1 MTEGWYQEL
10 LVAKGSGAGNPENA
24 KGESGT
30 PEPNTSGAHTAPQA
44 ARRRCS
50 RGKKSQGEALI
61 KDLKWPG
68 DISLLSKA
76 GKS

>member
-1 MTEGWYQEL
+1 MAEDWYQEL
-10 LVAKGSGAGNPENA
+10 LVAKGSGAGNPEGA

-30 PEPNTSGAHTAPQA
+30 PEPNTSGDHTATQA
-44 ARRRCS
+44 VRRRCI
-50 RGKKSQGEALI
+50 RGKKSQGGTLI

-68 DISLLSKA
+68 DIPLLPKA